1 MSGGPSRIP
10 RLQTSQSSALWPLGL
25 AARPWLLQRPRKTRL
40 PDSGMLWPRGHP
52 RLKFSFMTPEQAV
65 LASANT
71 GALSPGRAPGRGP
84 VGGKFPK
91 GGLQPQP
98 PASRRSAQE
107 SGPEKRRRGRVGP
120 ATLECAPP
128 SGTVGLAARGPFVMH
143 MRVPRLS
150 KGPHQHGVTDE
161 EHFVSQ
167 SAGLAHACCFPVASH
182 SKGPVRHSLSP

>member
-1 MSGGPSRIP
+1 MAGFP
-10 RLQTSQSSALWPLGL
+10 REGWNHD
-25 AARPWLLQRPRKTRL
+25 PWL
-40 PDSGMLWPRGHP
+40 PD
-52 RLKFSFMTPEQAV
+52 
-65 LASANT
+65 
-71 GALSPGRAPGRGP
+71 
-84 VGGKFPK
+84 
-91 GGLQPQP
+91 
-98 PASRRSAQE
+98 RSAQE

-120 ATLECAPP
+120 ATLERAPP